1 MIGCSPSVAVVA
13 EIESRQRVAENFDVG
28 SVGAAVDI
36 ENFDFGSAAAAADD
50 DDDIEN
56 FDFGT
61 VAVVG

>member
-36 ENFDFGSAAAAADD
+36 ENFDFGSAA
-50 DDDIEN
+50 
-56 FDFGT
+56 
-61 VAVVG
+61 VVG